1 MPGVPMRLYRT
12 SGEHPCRGF
21 FVEFGAAADD
31 VISRLSH
38 LCMVFH
44 EVWMHNYVAIDEYH
58 VIAFAQA

>member
-1 MPGVPMRLYRT
+1 MPGEY
-12 SGEHPCRGF
+12 PCRGF